1 MRIGWVHYSMGSQSG
16 VETVIYRSARGL
28 LEADT
33 GLRIHFVGRPGP
45 LLPDWLA
52 LAPERVSFADVPEM
66 GLNAWSDAPAHGRLA
81 LADKLGQR
89 LGRELAGCETVVVE
103 NASVGAHPAF
113 NLAMA
118 RLVESP
124 PAGVARFVFRV
135 HDLVFHRLANYEA
148 VKALVAEAGLA
159 STGARRV
166 LFPDRPNTLHLT
178 VNRTEAFALF
188 VAGLDRNR
196 IRYLP
201 NAVDEALAGGER
213 LAGELRVRLEAK
225 RWAKPGEKLLIYAV
239 RSVPR
244 KNLSEALLVTR
255 LLNLLSSGQ
264 GGLPHALQPEGPF
277 RLIVAISP
285 EEPKF
290 RRYNEMLQE
299 FIERN
304 GFEAKLGLEG
314 LVTPQLKTAADGRV
328 ETFGVAELYASG
340 AAAITTSTLE
350 GFGFGFLEPWCA
362 GRVVIGRRLRVVD
375 DFIREGLRMEHF
387 YRRLAVDN
395 RDFRILGEPPSP
407 LFAPVSNEFR
417 EAGMAERL
425 EFVRTLD
432 SGSRLGHFLTENRW
446 AVERLLEALVRPT
459 RLVNCNRERA
469 LEAYSAK
476 KLTPR
481 LLAALRGQSD
491 PAPES

>member
-166 LFPDRPNTLHLT
+166 LFPDRSNTLHLT

-225 RWAKPGEKLLIYAV
+225 RWAKPGEKLIEDKTEESAQRTV
-239 RSVPR
+239 RSGTI
-244 KNLSEALLVTR
+244 K
-255 LLNLLSSGQ
+255 
-264 GGLPHALQPEGPF
+264 GP
-277 RLIVAISP
+277 
-285 EEPKF
+285 
-290 RRYNEMLQE
+290 
-299 FIERN
+299 N
-304 GFEAKLGLEG
+304 GK
-314 LVTPQLKTAADGRV
+314 
-328 ETFGVAELYASG
+328 Y
-340 AAAITTSTLE
+340 
-350 GFGFGFLEPWCA
+350 
-362 GRVVIGRRLRVVD
+362 
-375 DFIREGLRMEHF
+375 
-387 YRRLAVDN
+387 
-395 RDFRILGEPPSP
+395 
-407 LFAPVSNEFR
+407 
-417 EAGMAERL
+417 
-425 EFVRTLD
+425 
-432 SGSRLGHFLTENRW
+432 
-446 AVERLLEALVRPT
+446 
-459 RLVNCNRERA
+459 ERA
-469 LEAYSAK
+469 LLEITDKTQSNARWAFGIRYANQKAYQKYRPQYLKFKASLKQYADVDVQTSFYRHGRSAS
-476 KLTPR
+476 T
-481 LLAALRGQSD
+481 QS
-491 PAPES
+491 